1 MIINNIPN
9 LKIHK
14 LTQEQY
20 DRARELGQLD
30 ENAFYLT
37 PEDENIEQPSSPCE
51 LPKVTADDNGASL
64 KVVDGA
70 WAAVTDTTPQL
81 PSVTADD
88 NGAFLR
94 VVDGVWQVVKLA
106 DAEGV
111 EF

>member
-37 PEDENIEQPSSPCE
+37 PEDDNTNNTPSQPSAQCE
-51 LPKVTADDNGASL
+51 LPKVT
-64 KVVDGA
+64 V
-70 WAAVTDTTPQL
+70 
-81 PSVTADD
+81 DD